1 MGSNKSE
8 AYLEVTK
15 FSNELK
21 KGKIFF
27 FPKHIFKKF
36 KIKENVKPCKI
47 LQKCKQKSFP
57 HLCSA

>member
-27 FPKHIFKKF
+27 FQNISLKNLKLRKM
-36 KIKENVKPCKI
+36 
-47 LQKCKQKSFP
+47 
-57 HLCSA
+57 